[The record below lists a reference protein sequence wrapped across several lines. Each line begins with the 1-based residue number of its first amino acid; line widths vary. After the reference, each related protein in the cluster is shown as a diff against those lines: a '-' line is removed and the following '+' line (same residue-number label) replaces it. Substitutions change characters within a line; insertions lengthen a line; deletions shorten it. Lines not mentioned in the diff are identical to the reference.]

1 MQKLY
6 LVVSRIVRFD
16 APTISEKKD
25 EAVLADVICR
35 QIEGQSISRFLGH
48 II

>member
-6 LVVSRIVRFD
+6 LVASRVLRFD

-25 EAVLADVICR
+25 EAVLANVVCR
-35 QIEGQSISRFLGH
+35 QIEGQSIGRF
-48 II
+48 